1 MRTDFLPSSGIQTRM
16 RNLVLALSAFALV
29 STPSALAISGG
40 SQAAAHG
47 SEAPR
52 QGSSRQH
59 RPITSS
65 EGYVPL
71 TPLTA
76 TVHSDFR
83 LRGILHIEA
92 GLDIPDSRQRSRAS
106 QLMPRL
112 RDRYTSVLAMYTG
125 ANYRYGDVPDADR
138 IAELLQQATDEV
150 LGAGQAEIL
159 LGMVIIHEN

>member
-1 MRTDFLPSSGIQTRM
+1 MKHVIPL
-16 RNLVLALSAFALV
+16 LAALALLPAA
-29 STPSALAISGG
+29 PALAIGG
-40 SQAAAHG
+40 EGGGQAEAHG
-47 SEAPR
+47 AEAPA
-52 QGSSRQH
+52 QSGSSRQH

-65 EGYVPL
+65 EAYVPL

-92 GLDIPDSRQRSRAS
+92 GLEIPDSRQRSRAS
-106 QLMPRL
+106 QMMPRL
-112 RDRYTSVLAMYTG
+112 RDRYTSALAMYTG

-138 IAELLQQATDEV
+138 IAALLQQATDDV
-150 LGAGQAEIL
+150 LGAGEADVL

>member
-1 MRTDFLPSSGIQTRM
+1 MKSLVPV
-16 RNLVLALSAFALV
+16 LAVLALLSA
-29 STPSALAISGG
+29 PPALAGG
-40 SQAAAHG
+40 GERGVQEETHGADTPTQG
-47 SEAPR
+47 SER
-52 QGSSRQH
+52 RH

-65 EGYVPL
+65 DGYLPL
-71 TPLTA
+71 DPLTA

-92 GLDIPDSRQRSRAS
+92 GLEIPDSRQRNRAL
-106 QLMPRL
+106 QMMPRL
-112 RDRYTSVLAMYTG
+112 RDRYTSALAMYTG

-150 LGAGQAEIL
+150 LGAGQASVL